1 MKLQRTPRL
10 LFPSQGEG
18 ASVAGRPATIRP
30 GRRARA
36 GAICR
41 NGFVGLSDLPKEA
54 PPPATSFL
62 FPPEQE
68 ELHVSL

>member
-10 LFPSQGEG
+10 LFPSGER
-18 ASVAGRPATIRP
+18 AHPWPATIRP

-36 GAICR
+36 GGICR

-62 FPPEQE
+62 FPPE
-68 ELHVSL
+68 